1 MEKAR
6 GAGDP
11 AAAHSPEATVIERIL
26 PRVTSVAAC
35 REYSPDAVLF
45 PEERAVVSRAVEK
58 RRKEF
63 ATGRMCAREALGGL
77 GVSPQAVPSG
87 PDGSPVWPD
96 GFVGSITHCDGYF
109 AAAVAKGEEMLSIG
123 IDAEP
128 DQPLRPELVPDIAL
142 PAEIAWLRL
151 AGREFPAL
159 SWDRLLFCM
168 KEAVY
173 KAWYPLAGRW
183 LGFED
188 ATVEVNREQG
198 TFTAT
203 LLVDGPRIEGEEIA
217 RFDGRWLA
225 DDGLV
230 LAAVAMAPLAGGA
243 PAAGA
248 WS

>member
-1 MEKAR
+1 
-6 GAGDP
+6 
-11 AAAHSPEATVIERIL
+11 VIEQIL
-26 PRVTSVAAC
+26 PRATSVAAC
-35 REYSPDAVLF
+35 RDYSADAVLF
-45 PEERAVVSRAVEK
+45 PEEQAVVSGAVEK

-63 ATGRMCAREALGGL
+63 ATGRMCARKALAGL
-77 GVSPQAVPSG
+77 GVPPQAVPSG
-87 PDGSPVWPD
+87 LKGAPVWPA
-96 GFVGSITHCDGYF
+96 GIVGSITHCNGYF
-109 AAAVAKGEEMLSIG
+109 AAAVAREAEMLSIG

-128 DQPLRPELVPDIAL
+128 DEPLPSQLVPDIAL
-142 PAEIAWLRL
+142 PVEIAWLQL
-151 AGREFPAL
+151 VGRESPAV

-188 ATVEVNREQG
+188 ASVEVNRERG

-203 LLVDGPRIEGEEIA
+203 LLVDGPRVEGEEIA

-225 DDGLV
+225 TDGLV
-230 LAAVAMAPLAGGA
+230 LAAVAMAPLGGGTS
-243 PAAGA
+243 AAGA